1 VTTNQVLVYEDSPN
15 KVLIDEEAPTHIVI
29 YDEDGTTVLVEEEA
43 ATQIVVQLGLAQSFT
58 SRHVHDQASAAA
70 SWAITHALGGRP
82 QVTVVDTSDT
92 VVVGDVTYT
101 SDTQLSVSFP
111 AAFSGKAYLT

>member
-1 VTTNQVLVYEDSPN
+1 VSTNQVLVYEDSPN
-15 KVLIDEEAPTHIVI
+15 KVLIDEEAPTHIV
-29 YDEDGTTVLVEEEA
+29 
-43 ATQIVVQLGLAQSFT
+43 VQLGMAQSFT
-58 SRHVHDQASAAA
+58 GRHVHDQAFAAA

-82 QVTVVDTSDT
+82 QVTIVDTSDT

-101 SDTQLSVSFP
+101 SDTQLSVSFT

>member
-1 VTTNQVLVYEDSPN
+1 MSTNQVLVYEDSPN
-15 KVLIDEEAPTHIVI
+15 KVLIDEEAPTHIV
-29 YDEDGTTVLVEEEA
+29 
-43 ATQIVVQLGLAQSFT
+43 VQLGMAQSFT
-58 SRHVHDQASAAA
+58 GRHVHDQASAAA

-82 QVTVVDTSDT
+82 QVTIVDTSDT

-101 SDTQLSVSFP
+101 SDTQLSVSFT

>member
-1 VTTNQVLVYEDSPN
+1 MTTNQVLIYEDSPN
-15 KVLIDEEAPTHIVI
+15 KVLIDEEAPTHIII

-58 SRHVHDQASAAA
+58 SRHIHDQASAAA
-70 SWAITHALGGRP
+70 SWPITHALGGRP

-101 SDTQLSVSFP
+101 SDTQLSVSFT

>member
-1 VTTNQVLVYEDSPN
+1 VSTNQVLVYEDSPN
-15 KVLIDEEAPTHIVI
+15 KVLIDEEAPTHIV
-29 YDEDGTTVLVEEEA
+29 
-43 ATQIVVQLGLAQSFT
+43 VQLGMAQSFT
-58 SRHVHDQASAAA
+58 GRHVHDQASAAA

-82 QVTVVDTSDT
+82 QVTIVDTSDT

-101 SDTQLSVSFP
+101 SDTQLSVSFT